1 MSETTETLVFKIG
14 LSGTFHDRRPA
25 YSVLVDG
32 KAYAD
37 SEVSVASDEVFYVEF
52 GVDVTE
58 DAEHVLTIRFNNKQD
73 TDVVQSED
81 KTAIVK
87 DMLLNIK
94 SIEVDDIDLGSLLW
108 THSCYHLD
116 QPQKFKDQIVTEL
129 KNCVNL
135 GFNGAWELRFTAPFY
150 VWLLENL

>member
-1 MSETTETLVFKIG
+1 MDQITETLVFKIG

-32 KAYAD
+32 RAYAD
-37 SEVSVASDEVFYVEF
+37 AEVSVAADEVFYIEF
-52 GVDVTE
+52 GVDVAE
-58 DAEHVLTIRFNNKQD
+58 DAEHTLSIRLNNKQD
-73 TDVVQSED
+73 SDVVENED

-94 SIEVDDIDLGSLLW
+94 SIEVDDIDLGGLLW
-108 THSCYHLD
+108 THSRYQLD
-116 QPQKFKDQIVTEL
+116 KPQRFNDQIVSEL

-135 GFNGAWELRFTAPFY
+135 GWNGAWELQFTAPFY

>member
-1 MSETTETLVFKIG
+1 MDQITETLVFKIG

-32 KAYAD
+32 RAYAD
-37 SEVSVASDEVFYVEF
+37 AEVSVAADEVFYVEF
-52 GVDVTE
+52 GVDVAE
-58 DAEHVLTIRFNNKQD
+58 DAEHTLSIRLNNKQD
-73 TDVVQSED
+73 SDVVENED

-94 SIEVDDIDLGSLLW
+94 SIEVDDIDLGGLLW
-108 THSCYHLD
+108 THSRYQLD
-116 QPQKFKDQIVTEL
+116 KPQRFNDQIVSEL

-135 GFNGAWELRFTAPFY
+135 GWNGAWELQFTAPFY

>member
-1 MSETTETLVFKIG
+1 MSEITETLVFKIG

-32 KAYAD
+32 LAYAD
-37 SEVSVASDEVFYVEF
+37 SEVSVAAEEVFYVEF
-52 GVDVTE
+52 GVDV
-58 DAEHVLTIRFNNKQD
+58 AENADHVLSIRLNNKQD
-73 TDVVQSED
+73 SDVVENED

-94 SIEVDDIDLGSLLW
+94 SIEVDDIDLGGLLW
-108 THSCYHLD
+108 THSCYRLD
-116 QPQKFKDQIVTEL
+116 QPHQFNDQIVSEL

-135 GFNGAWELRFTAPFY
+135 GFNGAWELQFTAPFY

>member
-25 YSVLVDG
+25 YSVSVDG
-32 KAYAD
+32 RAYAD
-37 SEVSVASDEVFYVEF
+37 SEVSVATDEVFYVEF
-52 GVDVTE
+52 GVDVAE
-58 DAEHVLTIRFNNKQD
+58 DADHLLSIRLNNKQD
-73 TDVVQSED
+73 TDVIENED

-94 SIEVDDIDLGSLLW
+94 SIEVDDIDLGGLLW
-108 THSCYHLD
+108 THSRYQLD
-116 QPQKFKDQIVTEL
+116 QPHRFNEEIVTEL